1 LIQIEPGNSRAALD
15 IQWIFICDNAV
26 KAQCSMCGRAADPVA
41 DGDPPRTW
49 CADIHQGLDGP
60 YTRWVCPACTRQ
72 YVRSIEAK
80 LDSPW
85 W

>member
-1 LIQIEPGNSRAALD
+1 L
-15 IQWIFICDNAV
+15 IFICDDGV
-26 KAQCSMCGRAADPVA
+26 KVQCSMCGRAADPVA

-60 YTRWVCPACTRQ
+60 YTRWVCPGCTRQ

-80 LDSPW
+80 LDTPW

>member
-1 LIQIEPGNSRAALD
+1 
-15 IQWIFICDNAV
+15 
-26 KAQCSMCGRAADPVA
+26 MCGRAADPVA

-60 YTRWVCPACTRQ
+60 YTRWVCPGCTRQ

-80 LDSPW
+80 LDTPW